1 MQAERFGKRT
11 KEWVDGVHGWG
22 CRFFFEADHGGVFL
36 EIAFV
41 EMIVNQVVQE

>member
-22 CRFFFEADHGGVFL
+22 CRFFFKRIMEVVFL